1 MIKLVRSVRIQLS
14 NICNMAHKECPI
26 STYTENVHL
35 PIKYVRSVIDN
46 LETLGYSGD
55 IGFHIY
61 NEPTIDPRLFYIM
74 KYANEKLP
82 ESKVVLW
89 TNGKAV
95 TEGLVEDFSEIKNL
109 KYYLSCY
116 AGVDAEPLLSE
127 DSEKTSGELDDRLG
141 WYDRPERSTSRICRA
156 PYSQVTIDYNGNV
169 IICCM
174 DWKSSVVFGNIK
186 NSSLGEILE
195 SEYMKKT
202 AGELSSGNR
211 THELCKR
218 CGTGR

>member
-1 MIKLVRSVRIQLS
+1 MISHVSSVRIQLS

-26 STYTENVHL
+26 STYTQKVHL
-35 PIKYVRSVIDN
+35 PIRYVRMTIDS
-46 LETLGYSGD
+46 LSILGYMGD

-74 KYANEKLP
+74 KYANEVLP
-82 ESKVVLW
+82 ESQVVLW
-89 TNGKAV
+89 TNGKIL

-116 AGVDAEPLLSE
+116 GGINAEQFLCE
-127 DSEKTSGELDDRLG
+127 GTNKTSGELDDRLG
-141 WYDRPERSTSRICRA
+141 WYDRPERPTGRICRA

-174 DWKSSVVFGNIK
+174 DWKASVIFGNIK
-186 NSSLGEILE
+186 EDSLETILE

-202 AGELSSGNR
+202 AEELSCGKR

-218 CGTGR
+218 CGNWR